1 MCCFQWGWTG
11 GGGSPGGWIY
21 GVAGILDVTGG
32 LVRGP
37 GGGCGC
43 WAWSQFLSQ
52 PQGGGL
58 HPEGFLCC
66 PGWAF
71 WEHAGTP
78 PLSLPAACDRC
89 LSLCGCTESSLGRW
103 EAAIWLFGAC
113 TPSLHPQ
120 DEWEGNKPLPM
131 ALGIVHGSIYCKR
144 EHFPRSLHCHIYEHP

>member
-58 HPEGFLCC
+58 HPEGFCAALDGLSGSMLARPSLS
-66 PGWAF
+66 PG
-71 WEHAGTP
+71 
-78 PLSLPAACDRC
+78 
-89 LSLCGCTESSLGRW
+89 CGCAESSLGPW

-131 ALGIVHGSIYCKR
+131 ALGVVHGSIYGKR
-144 EHFPRSLHCHIYEHP
+144 EHLPRSLHCHIYKHP